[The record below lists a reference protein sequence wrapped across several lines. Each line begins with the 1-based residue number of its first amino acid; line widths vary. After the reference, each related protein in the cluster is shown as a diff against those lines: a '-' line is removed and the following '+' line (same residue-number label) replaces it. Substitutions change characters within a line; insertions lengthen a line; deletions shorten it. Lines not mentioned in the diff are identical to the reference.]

1 MTDHAAQPFPP
12 STVGAAA
19 RESAREITASW
30 WLWLAAGIAW
40 LVASLV
46 ILQFDSASVTTVGII
61 VGVLF
66 TVLGIQNI
74 ALASVTP
81 RYGWLPAGFGVLFL
95 ICAVVCFVRPENTFA
110 GMADILGFLFVTIAL
125 WWMIRA
131 FLERPVNPTWWV
143 GLISGILMTGVAFW
157 TAGQFF
163 IEKAYVLL
171 VFAGIWAL
179 CEGITDIVRAF
190 EIRSVHDRLNHPDDV
205 MTTHPARPE
214 GL

>member
-110 GMADILGFLFVTIAL
+110 GMADILGFLFLTIAL

>member
-110 GMADILGFLFVTIAL
+110 GMADILGFLFLTIAL

-143 GLISGILMTGVAFW
+143 GLISGVLMTGVAFW

>member
-19 RESAREITASW
+19 RESAREITTSW

-110 GMADILGFLFVTIAL
+110 GMADILGFLFLTIAL

>member
-110 GMADILGFLFVTIAL
+110 GMADILGFLFLTIAL

-143 GLISGILMTGVAFW
+143 GLISGVLMTGVAFW

-205 MTTHPARPE
+205 MTTHPARTE
-214 GL
+214 GV